1 MQETK
6 KIHFFKRIIIAIKDF
21 DKYQDFA
28 IENISEA
35 IKYFLKLMI
44 IFAIIISI
52 GFSVRFNKIL
62 NDGTA
67 YLKNE
72 LPNFTFSDNILNFES
87 EEPIY
92 IQNEN
97 PLFNVIII
105 DTITEDENQKQEV
118 IEELN
123 TYGTGIVFFRD
134 KIVLKGQGTSG
145 IAVTYNYTDI
155 QKQYEFE
162 NFNKE
167 NIVNLLTNK
176 NIIKVTIIFFVIT
189 CVYMFFVY
197 IWLGFLDVLLL
208 AILGYVIS
216 RLFRLRLKFGPIFN
230 ISTYALTLSILLNA
244 IYIVI
249 NVLTGFEIKYFG
261 IMYNTISY
269 IYLIT
274 AIILIKAD
282 IIKKQTEFMKV
293 VEEQEKVK
301 LELERKKA
309 EEEEEKRKEEERKK
323 EEKKE
328 TENKN
333 EKKKDDGTSPEGSE
347 A

>member
-21 DKYQDFA
+21 DQYQDFA

-67 YLKNE
+67 YLKNA
-72 LPNFTFSDNILNFES
+72 LPNFTFLDNTLNFEL

-105 DTITEDENQKQEV
+105 DTITQDENQKQKV

-123 TYGTGIVFFRD
+123 TYGTGIVFFKD
-134 KIVLKGQGTSG
+134 KVVLKGQGTSG

-155 QKQYEFE
+155 QKQYEFG

-167 NIVNLLTNK
+167 NIVNLLTNG
-176 NIIKVTIIFFVIT
+176 NIIKVTIVFFVIT
-189 CVYMFFVY
+189 CIYMFFVY

-208 AILGYVIS
+208 SILGYVIS

-274 AIILIKAD
+274 AIILIKSD
-282 IIKKQTEFMKV
+282 IIKKQTEFMRV
-293 VEEQEKVK
+293 VEEQEKIK

-309 EEEEEKRKEEERKK
+309 EEEERRKEEESKK
-323 EEKKE
+323 EEKE
-328 TENKN
+328 KN
-333 EKKKDDGTSPEGSE
+333 ESKKKKKKDDGTSPEGSE

>member
-1 MQETK
+1 MT
-6 KIHFFKRIIIAIKDF
+6 
-21 DKYQDFA
+21 
-28 IENISEA
+28 
-35 IKYFLKLMI
+35 
-44 IFAIIISI
+44 
-52 GFSVRFNKIL
+52 
-62 NDGTA
+62 
-67 YLKNE
+67 
-72 LPNFTFSDNILNFES
+72 NILVHGLG
-87 EEPIY
+87 
-92 IQNEN
+92 Q
-97 PLFNVIII
+97 
-105 DTITEDENQKQEV
+105 TEQSWDKV

-123 TYGTGIVFFRD
+123 TYGTGIVFFKD
-134 KIVLKGQGTSG
+134 KVVLKGQGTSG

-155 QKQYEFE
+155 QKQYEFG

-167 NIVNLLTNK
+167 NIVNLLTNG
-176 NIIKVTIIFFVIT
+176 NIIKVTIVFFVIT
-189 CVYMFFVY
+189 CIYMFFVY

-208 AILGYVIS
+208 SILGYVIS

-309 EEEEEKRKEEERKK
+309 EEEERRKEEERKK

>member
-1 MQETK
+1 
-6 KIHFFKRIIIAIKDF
+6 
-21 DKYQDFA
+21 
-28 IENISEA
+28 
-35 IKYFLKLMI
+35 
-44 IFAIIISI
+44 
-52 GFSVRFNKIL
+52 
-62 NDGTA
+62 
-67 YLKNE
+67 
-72 LPNFTFSDNILNFES
+72 
-87 EEPIY
+87 
-92 IQNEN
+92 
-97 PLFNVIII
+97 
-105 DTITEDENQKQEV
+105 
-118 IEELN
+118 
-123 TYGTGIVFFRD
+123 
-134 KIVLKGQGTSG
+134 
-145 IAVTYNYTDI
+145 
-155 QKQYEFE
+155 
-162 NFNKE
+162 
-167 NIVNLLTNK
+167 
-176 NIIKVTIIFFVIT
+176 
-189 CVYMFFVY
+189 MFFVY